1 MFIYIYK
8 LIKKGAVNDDMVYI
22 GSTNDVKHRKVQH
35 KYACNKKANKEYNKK
50 LYKYIRENG
59 GIDEWEM
66 VILDEFN
73 VFSITSKKIVNYENR
88 FINAFDALNKLN
100 SRPENGCTYEE
111 KNITGKLWREKN
123 KDKKIE
129 KDKIYYDDNKE
140 KLNKKMKIYYDDNK
154 DEINKINRKYYHTNK
169 EKLNEDRKIKVN
181 CERCY
186 ALIRKDG
193 IKEHQQTQ
201 KCINFKN
208 LTI

>member
-1 MFIYIYK
+1 MDGRGIFEDNGRRPI
-8 LIKKGAVNDDMVYI
+8 GVTQYI
-22 GSTNDVKHRKVQH
+22 GSTTDVKRRKIQH
-35 KYACNKKANKEYNKK
+35 KYSCNKIKNREYNKK

-59 GIDEWEM
+59 GFDEWEM

-100 SRPENGCTYEE
+100 SRPEYGCTYAER
-111 KNITGKLWREKN
+111 NITGKIWREKN

-129 KDKIYYDDNKE
+129 NDKIYYDNNKE
-140 KLNKKMKIYYDDNK
+140 KINNQRKIYYNNNK
-154 DEINKINRKYYHTNK
+154 GEIKKKNREYHHTNK
-169 EKLNEDRKIKVN
+169 EKLNEDRKIKIN
-181 CERCY
+181 CEICY

-193 IKEHQQTQ
+193 IKEHQRSK
-201 KCINFKN
+201 KCINYKN